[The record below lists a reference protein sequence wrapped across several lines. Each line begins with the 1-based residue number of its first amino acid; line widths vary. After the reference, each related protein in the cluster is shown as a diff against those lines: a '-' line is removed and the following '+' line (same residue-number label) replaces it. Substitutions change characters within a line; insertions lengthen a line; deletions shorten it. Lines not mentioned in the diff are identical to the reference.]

1 VEELTRVFGREIMIQ
16 SSVWQAAWNEGKAQG
31 EAKGKAEG
39 RLAAQRELCLE
50 FIEQH
55 HPTLVDAA
63 RSVVEGCT
71 DHATLREWSLKASL
85 LDHASFARLIGVE

>member
-16 SSVWQAAWNEGKAQG
+16 SSFWQAAWNEGKAQG